1 VAGYDA
7 SSSRAAE
14 IVRHVGRGACP
25 EHKATLARPA
35 RPDRVG
41 YADADAETSAPDI
54 PRLTKAFREAE
65 LMKAIAGVS

>member
-1 VAGYDA
+1 MSG
-7 SSSRAAE
+7 AE
-14 IVRHVGRGACP
+14 LALGRRHC
-25 EHKATLARPA
+25 PA